1 MNPSSFVVAV
11 RRGCVQT
18 FRRPQLVLPVFPL
31 KVSLQ
36 HLLCQTVASLLAMFC
51 VILLHLK
58 TQQSGIPVFCSD
70 ESRLQFSGTVSPFF
84 SLRKHEI

>member
-18 FRRPQLVLPVFPL
+18 FRRPQLVPPVFPL

-36 HLLCQTVASLLAMFC
+36 HLLCQTVASVVVMFC

-84 SLRKHEI
+84 LFA